1 MAGVTDL
8 AFRTICRE
16 LGAAYT
22 ITEMVSAKALCYQD
36 KKTLPLMELGPEE
49 HPGGVQIFGSDLACM
64 EEGAAIIR
72 EVAHPDI
79 IDINM
84 GCPVPKVAN
93 NGDGSGLLRDLD
105 KACRVAEAV
114 IRGAQ
119 GTPVTV
125 KMRLGWDKGNIVCLD
140 LAKMLESVGVAAI
153 TLHGRTKVQMYSGTA
168 NWDYIREVKQ
178 ALSIPVIANGDVF
191 SGQDAARILRYTGAD
206 GVMIARGVFGNPW
219 IFQQAQAALRG
230 EPIPPL
236 PPWPSGATPP
246 CGSSSWPPKTRGR
259 RSPAWRPA
267 STTPGTSRGS
277 PTPGTGRAKSPK
289 SPLWPTSTGS
299 PPASSGSCG
308 MGAAMD
314 DQRLVALAQEGNPD
328 AFSLLV
334 ERHQTMVYNLALGK
348 TGSPQDA
355 EEVTQTAFLKAW
367 QGLPAFQGKAAFSSW
382 LYRLTVNAAID
393 LLRQRSRRPQ
403 TLSLDDPDLPPVPDP
418 AEDPQAQAEAQERRR
433 QLWQAIDALPEVHR
447 TPFLLREMEGYSYRE
462 IAKALG
468 LEEGT
473 VKSRL
478 ARARVLLRSE
488 LLSHG
493 NFWGREASKETKGKG
508 GDLE

>member
-105 KACRVAEAV
+105 KACQVAEAV

-140 LAKMLESVGVAAI
+140 LAKMLESVGVSAI

-246 CGSSSWPPKTRGR
+246 CGSSSWPPRTRGR

-267 STTPGTSRGS
+267 STTLGTSRGS
-277 PTPGTGRAKSPK
+277 PMPGTGRAKSPK
-289 SPLWPTSTGS
+289 SPPWPTSTGS

-488 LLSHG
+488 LISHG